1 MKLIKLNNF
10 KILDCELNQIKSKY
24 KYLAFSYFNKLFIK
38 IYFDEP
44 IQEHE
49 KKNATVVFDKEEVI
63 ESFKYMLCD
72 FSISS
77 VSENI
82 YEKFFH
88 DIDTYISTSKVDFFE
103 NQKINVLLLDNKMNQ
118 YYLKDKFGKCKV
130 FNESDE
136 IIQKKNLFVNKYFSR
151 KISDFFIS
159 IENKK
164 CKNDFFIILYLYIK
178 GGFFVN
184 SKYIFLDDFLENF
197 QGLDKNVCFIN
208 ENESKET
215 CFSFMFFKEKN
226 NEHLGYIINE
236 LVFNFSLKYLN
247 DWNFFLEKKFSTFI
261 YTEDFETYENINN
274 YITFSNDYTSNSDI
288 NDNFFQHIFYEIL
301 HVDSKNDIK
310 IFMKN
315 NTASYYQ
322 NYICDGG
329 NDIIFVFCEIE
340 KNRGELNE
348 KESQNESETESETER
363 TQKFEYLVLCNNLV
377 YEKVF
382 EKTKDNYYENH
393 YFWVYKNKKV
403 ILDLSQLEVPASNYV
418 KACEYII
425 NTLYEKFSNK
435 YAKLCLKFTEEVLC
449 NPNFDKKN
457 SGASTYKFMSDLIYD
472 SCTPENFKSYFSY
485 LYYMAKAQEHVKLN
499 CYESIP
505 YMINI
510 IKFCREYDLFE
521 LANMYFEKATQMLE
535 HNKENFDENTFNQY
549 KKSIYYE
556 YTIFSSYNG
565 NKDISK
571 EFVFICNQS
580 KSYYQVTNL
589 LSNLKFYKQIL
600 QNVAKVDVSESLNK
614 FNQNFVSSTCSLL
627 KVKDKYILNKRH
639 VNYKYKDGNLVY
651 CPNYIT
657 INKLEVYDKKFNKKK
672 QHIFETEILNKK
684 FNNNSFCNDGL
695 EDIRLFKPISMNESE
710 SLYYLASYADDN
722 KLKIGIGKYNN
733 LSTIPTNKLEINEL
747 KTDFETTGVEKNW
760 VHFPYLDEN
769 HIIYK
774 WHPLT
779 ICSLDLQSYFVKKK
793 IEINTPFYFSLMRGS
808 SNACLWNKDEKEYL
822 FITHIVE
829 YNTPRTY
836 YHCFVLLNN
845 QGKIIRYSAP
855 YSFTGNSI
863 EYNLGIELDFDNNL
877 IVAFSV
883 WDSQSHI
890 YTFDRNYINS
900 LLFFTI

>member
-10 KILDCELNQIKSKY
+10 EILDFELNQIKSKY

-38 IYFDEP
+38 IYFYKTLQEDEK
-44 IQEHE
+44 E
-49 KKNATVVFDKEEVI
+49 NATVIFDIFTTAKN
-63 ESFKYMLCD
+63 FKYMLSD
-72 FSISS
+72 FDTSD
-77 VSENI
+77 VSKNV

-88 DIDTYISTSKVDFFE
+88 EIDTSKVDFFE
-103 NQKINVLLLDNKMNQ
+103 SQKINVLLLDNKMNEN
-118 YYLKDKFGKCKV
+118 YLKDKFGKCKV
-130 FNESDE
+130 FSESDE
-136 IIQKKNLFVNKYFSR
+136 MNQKKKLFVNKYFSR

-159 IENKK
+159 IENKR
-164 CKNDFFIILYLYIK
+164 CRNDFFIILYLFIK
-178 GGFFVN
+178 GGYFIN

-197 QGLDKNVCFIN
+197 NGLDKNVCFIN
-208 ENESKET
+208 ENELKET
-215 CFSFMFFKEKN
+215 CFSFMFFKEKK

-247 DWNFFLEKKFSTFI
+247 DWDFFLEKKFSTFI
-261 YTEDFETYENINN
+261 YTEKFETYENINN
-274 YITFSNDYTSNSDI
+274 YITFNKDFHSQGNNYNSNI

-315 NTASYYQ
+315 NTASYQ

-340 KNRGELNE
+340 NNRKLNKEESESEGET
-348 KESQNESETESETER
+348 KSETESI
-363 TQKFEYLVLCNNLV
+363 QKFEYLILCNNLV

-382 EKTKDNYYENH
+382 EKTKDNYENH
-393 YFWVYKNKKV
+393 YFWVYKNKKSTS
-403 ILDLSQLEVPASNYV
+403 DLSQLEVPVTNYV

-435 YAKLCLKFTEEVLC
+435 YAKLCLKFTEEVLW

-521 LANMYFEKATQMLE
+521 LANMYYEKATQMLE
-535 HNKENFDENTFNQY
+535 YNKENFDESTFNQY
-549 KKSIYYE
+549 KKSLYYE

-571 EFVFICNQS
+571 EFVFICNYS

-600 QNVAKVDVSESLNK
+600 QNVNKIDVSESFNK
-614 FNQNFVSSTCSLL
+614 FNQNFVSSTCSLI

-639 VNYKYKDGNLVY
+639 VNYKYKDGNLIY

-657 INKLEVYDKKFNKKK
+657 INKLEVYDKKFHKKK

-684 FNNNSFCNDGL
+684 FNNNSFCNDGF
-695 EDIRLFKPISMNESE
+695 EDIRLFKPISMNKSE
-710 SLYYLASYADDN
+710 CLYYLASYADDN
-722 KLKIGIGKYNN
+722 RLKIGIGKY
-733 LSTIPTNKLEINEL
+733 LSSTNKLEINEL
-747 KTDFETTGVEKNW
+747 KADFETSNVEKNW
-760 VHFPYLDEN
+760 VYFPYLDEN

-779 ICSLDLQSYFVKKK
+779 ICSLDLHAHFVKKT

-808 SNACLWNKDEKEYL
+808 SNGCLWNKDEKEYL

-845 QGKIIRYSAP
+845 RGKIIRYSAP
-855 YSFTGNSI
+855 YSFTGKSI
-863 EYNLGIELDFDNNL
+863 EYNLGIELDFENNNL

-890 YTFDRNYINS
+890 QTFDRNYINS
-900 LLFFTI
+900 LMFFTI